1 MNLRSLAAVAI
12 ALSCA
17 FATPSTAG
25 GTVELDGVRRTHAV
39 VRGQVSEPAFVAS
52 ERLVNPLEPTLK
64 ECGSTSCDLTLVHVS
79 LPKGSTAGRFRATV
93 TMPRALNGYVA
104 LYNREGQRVGQAHL
118 LQPGESFCC
127 DVQGMYPNW
136 QVTILVP
143 RLVAGTYTF
152 VVFDR
157 GGVGDFTAELDFR
170 AYPPDRQPPPRKG
183 KG

>member
-1 MNLRSLAAVAI
+1 MNLRPLAAVAI

-25 GTVELDGVRRTHAV
+25 GTVSLDGVRRTHAV

-52 ERLVNPLEPTLK
+52 ERLVDPLEPTLK
-64 ECGSTSCDLTLVHVS
+64 ECGTSSCDLTFINVS

-93 TMPRALNGYVA
+93 TMPRALNGYAA
-104 LYNREGQRVGQAHL
+104 LYNREGERVGKAHIL
-118 LQPGESFCC
+118 EPGDSFWNGT
-127 DVQGMYPNW
+127 QGVYPNW
-136 QVTILVP
+136 QVTISVS
-143 RLVAGTYTF
+143 RMVAGSYTL

-157 GGVGDFTAELDFR
+157 GGVGDFTADLDFR